1 MIRDALVLGT
11 CHHPLA
17 LDYNPP
23 MTTIT
28 KPGRGVLDP
37 AWTIDDA
44 TDLYDIDAWGKGY
57 FAINDAGHVVVRPTR
72 NPRFEIDLIEV
83 LEGLKERDIHS
94 PVLLRFSGILESRIQ
109 DIAGAFRSAMTEN
122 EYRGEYRSVYPIK
135 VNQQRL
141 VIEEVYRFGREFE
154 FGLEVGSKPELLAV
168 LGMTPDA
175 NGRLIVCNGFKDEKY
190 IEAVVLATK
199 LGRNIIPVVESYHEL
214 VLIAKYA
221 KQYGIHPK
229 IGVRVKLASQG
240 VGRWKSSAGARSKF
254 GLFVSEI
261 LRMVEF
267 LKEREMLD
275 CLQLL
280 HCHIGSQIYDIR
292 HVKTA
297 VNELAHVYVELAKL
311 GAKMNYVDVGGGLG
325 VDYDGSQTN
334 FESSMNYN
342 LNEYASDVVYRI
354 KTVCDDHQV
363 EHPTIVTEC
372 GRAMVAFHSILV
384 FNVLGSTGLDRFPI
398 PQSMDEAGAPED
410 EIPQPIHDL
419 FEAYGS
425 VGPRRLVEAYHDAI
439 QARDEAM
446 NLFNLGYMT
455 LHMRG
460 MAERLF
466 WGVCAKV
473 RDICRGLDT
482 VPEEFEDLE
491 VILSDTY
498 FCNFSLFQSL
508 PDSWAVDQ
516 IFPIM
521 PLQRLN
527 ERPTRQGVLA
537 DITCDS
543 DGKIDRFVDQRDIRK
558 TLAMHEVAAAEEY
571 HLGAFL
577 VGAYQETLGDLHNL
591 FGDTHVVHI
600 SMDEGGD
607 WSIDEL
613 IEGDKV
619 RDVLGY
625 VQFDVEK
632 LEQTLRRDCE
642 QAVKNKRLTVR
653 ESQSLLRFYKN
664 GLKSY
669 TYLEP
674 GEGE

>member
-1 MIRDALVLGT
+1 
-11 CHHPLA
+11 
-17 LDYNPP
+17 
-23 MTTIT
+23 MTTIS

-44 TDLYDIDAWGKGY
+44 IDLYDIEAWGKGY
-57 FAINDAGHVVVRPTR
+57 FSINDAGHVVVRPTR
-72 NPRFEIDLIEV
+72 NASAEIDLTEIM
-83 LEGLKERDIHS
+83 EGLKERDIHS
-94 PVLLRFSGILESRIQ
+94 PVLLRFSGILQSRMQ
-109 DIAGAFRSAMTEN
+109 DIANAFRTAIAEN

-141 VIEEVYRFGREFE
+141 VVEEVYRFGKEFD

-175 NGRLIVCNGFKDEKY
+175 NGRLIVCNGFKDDKY
-190 IEAVVLATK
+190 IEAVILATK
-199 LGRNIIPVVESYHEL
+199 LGRNIIPVVESFHEL
-214 VLIAKYA
+214 LLIARYAQKYDVR
-221 KQYGIHPK
+221 PR

-240 VGRWKSSAGARSKF
+240 VGRWKTSAGARSKF

-261 LRMVEF
+261 LRMVDF
-267 LKEREMLD
+267 LKEKDMLD

-297 VNELAHVYVELAKL
+297 VNELAHVYVELVKL
-311 GAKMNYVDVGGGLG
+311 GAGLKHIDVGGGMG

-334 FESSMNYN
+334 FESSMNYT
-342 LNEYASDVVYRI
+342 LVEYASDVVYRI
-354 KTVCDDHQV
+354 KTVCDDHEV

-384 FNVLGSTGLDRFPI
+384 FNVLGSSRLDRFPI
-398 PQSMDEAGAPED
+398 PQSMEEAGAPEE
-410 EIPQPIHDL
+410 EIPQPIYDL
-419 FEAYGS
+419 FDAYNS

-455 LHMRG
+455 LQMRG

-473 RDICRGLDT
+473 RDICRGLDS

-491 VILSDTY
+491 IILSDTY

-516 IFPIM
+516 IFPVM

-543 DGKIDRFVDQRDIRK
+543 DGKIDRFVDRRDIRK
-558 TLAMHEVAAAEEY
+558 TLGLHEVAPGEEY

-600 SMDEGGD
+600 SMDEAGD

-613 IEGDKV
+613 IQGDKV
-619 RDVLGY
+619 RSVLGY

-632 LEQTLRRDCE
+632 LEQNLRRDCE
-642 QAVKNKRLTVR
+642 QAVKNKRFNVR
-653 ESQSLLRFYKN
+653 ESQLLLRFYKD
-664 GLKSY
+664 GMESY

-674 GEGE
+674 GTAAGPRNGD

>member
-1 MIRDALVLGT
+1 
-11 CHHPLA
+11 
-17 LDYNPP
+17 
-23 MTTIT
+23 MTTIA

-44 TDLYDIDAWGKGY
+44 VDLYDIEAWGKGY
-57 FAINDAGHVVVRPTR
+57 FSINSSGHVVVRPTR
-72 NPRFEIDLIEV
+72 DAKAEIDLTEV
-83 LEGLKERDIHS
+83 IDGLKERDIHS
-94 PVLLRFSGILESRIQ
+94 PVLLRFNGILQTRLQ
-109 DIAGAFRSAMTEN
+109 DIAGAFRTAMAEN
-122 EYRGEYRSVYPIK
+122 EYRGAYRAVYPVK

-141 VIEEVYRFGREFE
+141 VVEEVYRFGQEFE

-175 NGRLIVCNGFKDEKY
+175 NGRLIICNGFKDDKY
-190 IEAVVLATK
+190 IEAVILATK
-199 LGRNIIPVVESYHEL
+199 LGRNIIPVVESFHEL
-214 VLIAKYA
+214 LLIAKYA
-221 KQYGIHPK
+221 QKYDVRPK

-240 VGRWKSSAGARSKF
+240 VGRWKTSAGARSKF

-261 LRMVEF
+261 LRMVDF
-267 LKEREMLD
+267 LKEKNMID

-297 VNELAHVYVELAKL
+297 VNELAHVYVELVKL
-311 GAKMNYVDVGGGLG
+311 GAGLKYMDVGGGMG

-334 FESSMNYN
+334 FESSMNYT
-342 LNEYASDVVYRI
+342 LVEYASDIVYRI
-354 KTVCDDHQV
+354 KTVCEDHEV

-372 GRAMVAFHSILV
+372 GRAMVAYHSILV
-384 FNVLGSTGLDRFPI
+384 FNVLGSSGLDRFPI
-398 PQSMDEAGAPED
+398 PQSMDEAGAPEE
-410 EIPQPIHDL
+410 EIPQPIYDL
-419 FEAYGS
+419 FEAYNS
-425 VGPRRLVEAYHDAI
+425 VGPRRLVEAYHDAM

-455 LHMRG
+455 LRMRG

-473 RDICRGLDT
+473 RDVCRGLES

-516 IFPIM
+516 IFPVM

-543 DGKIDRFVDQRDIRK
+543 DGKIDRFVDRRDIRK
-558 TLAMHEVAAAEEY
+558 TLELHEVAPGEEY
-571 HLGAFL
+571 YLGAFL

-591 FGDTHVVHI
+591 FGDTHVVHL
-600 SMDEGGD
+600 SMDDSGD

-619 RDVLGY
+619 RSVLGY
-625 VQFDVEK
+625 VQFDVDK

-642 QAVKNKRLTVR
+642 QAVKNKRFTVR
-653 ESQSLLRFYKN
+653 ESQLLLRFYKD
-664 GLKSY
+664 GLESY

-674 GEGE
+674 GSAAGPKNSD